1 VSVFVADSNLPGGG
15 WGGGGGGVVET
26 FTICA
31 ACGIDSAPSFSLIF
45 TLLVGGL
52 EIVQVSQ
59 ALENDVFE
67 SKTFVY

>member
-1 VSVFVADSNLPGGG
+1 MSVFVADSNLPGGG
-15 WGGGGGGVVET
+15 WGGGGGVVET

-31 ACGIDSAPSFSLIF
+31 ACGIDSASSFSLIF